1 MHRHGNMTILEELGD
16 LAGDLTY
23 RGESLY
29 YEPITNT
36 ELNDLI
42 NQALAA
48 IA

>member
-1 MHRHGNMTILEELGD
+1 MLCILLALGD

-23 RGESLY
+23 HGEALATDALSNL
-29 YEPITNT
+29 EI
-36 ELNDLI
+36 NDLI